1 MSYRTRFMLTGF
13 VSDDSASENPQ
24 LTVAL
29 KAFASLTREQKG
41 ALARTIEGFVSCLAP
56 PPSAGRQN
64 PHAQTVITEQGWETR
79 SEWQADEWNTWETW
93 GWYRHFC
100 RTVSVFGRLVV
111 FVH

>member
-1 MSYRTRFMLTGF
+1 LLQADQI

-56 PPSAGRQN
+56 SPSAGRQN
-64 PHAQTVITEQGWETR
+64 PHAETVITEQAWETR
-79 SEWQADEWNTWETW
+79 VTWTADEWNTWETW

-100 RTVSVFGRLVV
+100 RTASISERLV
-111 FVH
+111 FMD